1 MPDNTTAQQTTENS
15 KGPAPITVPPGA
27 FATAD
32 LPPEAPAAAEARDR
46 LLNAIGQQAQSVAGL
61 DPEQA
66 AKVLGELAR
75 SYALVTR
82 TRFYQPVDFLWQPT
96 LFQPVGGMDQVQQG
110 FIAGADQLG

>member
-1 MPDNTTAQQTTENS
+1 MPDNTAAQQTTENS

-32 LPPEAPAAAEARDR
+32 LPPETPAAAEARDR

-96 LFQPVGGMDQVQQG
+96 LFQPVGGMDQVQQAFAPG
-110 FIAGADQLG
+110 TAQLG